1 MLLYLIG
8 EFVKAK
14 LSSRNVP
21 ICSVVSRVMREDTHL
36 RVVLCGCSAGIGGGI
51 HQHSTRVMRTES
63 TTSKKRKLPLQKKKP
78 SRAC

>member
-51 HQHSTRVMRTES
+51 HQQSSQYKSDEDGIDDKQEKKTS
-63 TTSKKRKLPLQKKKP
+63 TTKEKT
-78 SRAC
+78 